1 MTAPWTLATSLVTDD
16 APTDPGIGF
25 GDLARTTL
33 KEILLGNNIIP
44 ESGPWPAT
52 TWTFLGIAAT
62 FLLTRG
68 ITRFIRRRSA
78 DGAVAS
84 GPVKDIIIGGVHIHH
99 QVFGIVLMALS
110 GVALVAISPSG
121 VGLGVLAGV
130 LGVGI
135 GLAFDEFALWLH
147 LDDVYWREQGRKS
160 IDAVAIML
168 VVVGEI
174 TVVVG
179 VVHDITNGPDEAVV
193 GQAIIWIEVLFV
205 ALTFVPAVICLL
217 KGKPVTAG
225 FGVVYIPFGL
235 VGMVRLAKPGSWWAR
250 HRYPL
255 DGRRVRRSARRF
267 DEQYQA
273 RWNKVRDLVGGA
285 PTAPE

>member
-1 MTAPWTLATSLVTDD
+1 MVTTLAASLVTAD
-16 APTDPGIGF
+16 AS
-25 GDLARTTL
+25 GDSGVPFWDLFRITL
-33 KEILLGNNIIP
+33 KAILLGNNIVP

-78 DGAVAS
+78 SGVAAS
-84 GPVKDIIIGGVHIHH
+84 GPVKDIVIGGVHIHH
-99 QVFGIVLMALS
+99 QVFGIILMALA
-110 GVALVAISPSG
+110 GIALVASSPSG
-121 VGLGVLAGV
+121 VWLGVLAGV

-179 VVHDITNGPDEAVV
+179 VVHDLWTGPDESVV
-193 GQAIIWIEVLFV
+193 GPAVIWIEVLLV

-225 FGVVYIPFGL
+225 LGVVYIPFGL
-235 VGMVRLAKPGSWWAR
+235 VGMARLAKPDSWWAR
-250 HRYPL
+250 RRYSP
-255 DGRRVRRSARRF
+255 DGRRAQRSARRF

-273 RWNKVRDLVGGA
+273 RWNKIRDLVGGA
-285 PTAPE
+285 PTRPE

>member
-1 MTAPWTLATSLVTDD
+1 MAASLVSAD
-16 APTDPGIGF
+16 AVGDPGVPP
-25 GDLARTTL
+25 GDLLRITL
-33 KEILLGNNIIP
+33 RAILLGNNIIP

-78 DGAVAS
+78 GGEVAS
-84 GPVKDIIIGGVHIHH
+84 GPVKDIVIGGVHIHH

-174 TVVVG
+174 TVIVG
-179 VVHDITNGPDEAVV
+179 VVHDLSNGPDEAVV
-193 GQAIIWIEVLFV
+193 GPAVIWIEVLLV
-205 ALTFVPAVICLL
+205 VLTFLPAVICLL
-217 KGKPVTAG
+217 KGKPVAAG
-225 FGVVYIPFGL
+225 LGVVYIPFGL
-235 VGMVRLAKPGSWWAR
+235 VGMVRLAKPASWWA
-250 HRYPL
+250 HRWYSS
-255 DGRRVRRSARRF
+255 GGHRAQRSARRF
-267 DEQYQA
+267 DEHYRA

>member
-1 MTAPWTLATSLVTDD
+1 MVTTLASSVVAADV
-16 APTDPGIGF
+16 PTDLGVSAW
-25 GDLARTTL
+25 DLVRITL
-33 KEILLGNNIIP
+33 KAILLGNNIVP

-78 DGAVAS
+78 SGAAAS
-84 GPVKDIIIGGVHIHH
+84 GPVKDIVIGGVHIHH
-99 QVFGIVLMALS
+99 QVFGIIAMALA
-110 GVALVAISPSG
+110 GIALVAISPSG
-121 VGLGVLAGV
+121 VWLGVLAGV

-174 TVVVG
+174 TVIVG
-179 VVHDITNGPDEAVV
+179 VVHDIRTGPDESVV
-193 GQAIIWIEVLFV
+193 GPAVIWIEVLLV

-225 FGVVYIPFGL
+225 LGVVYIPFGL
-235 VGMVRLAKPGSWWAR
+235 VGMARLAKPDSWWAR
-250 HRYPL
+250 RRYSP
-255 DGRRVRRSARRF
+255 DGRRAQRSARRF

-285 PTAPE
+285 PTPPE